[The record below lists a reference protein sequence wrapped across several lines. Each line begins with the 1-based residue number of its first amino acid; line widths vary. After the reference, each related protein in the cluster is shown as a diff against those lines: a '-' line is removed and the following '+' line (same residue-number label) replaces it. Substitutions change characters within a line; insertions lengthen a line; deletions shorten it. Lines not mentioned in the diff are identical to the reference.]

1 MSKHYLPLLAYSCLL
16 LVIFSCNNK
25 SAPGE
30 AYTLKMRLA
39 AGDTFNQNMDMGM
52 KMNFE
57 AAGQKLEMTMDMKV
71 DMAFKVTAASEGS
84 RDLTLTYKNM
94 EVQTEMK
101 GMEGMNKQMNNEAL
115 KNIIGKTVTLKINN
129 KNEITDVVGF
139 EEALLSDTTNLAA
152 RNMIKE
158 MFTKEK
164 MNSLFSMMF
173 QLYPEKPIRVGDEW
187 EREVKTAM
195 AGLDMKVLGK
205 YTLISVKDSVATIK
219 MDGKYIADGKMA
231 EGMEMKMDG
240 TQTGEV
246 NLKLADGYLKN
257 SQIKIDLDGS
267 MKVMGQNV
275 PVKMKG
281 NYIIKGD

>member
-1 MSKHYLPLLAYSCLL
+1 
-16 LVIFSCNNK
+16 
-25 SAPGE
+25 
-30 AYTLKMRLA
+30 
-39 AGDTFNQNMDMGM
+39 
-52 KMNFE
+52 
-57 AAGQKLEMTMDMKV
+57 
-71 DMAFKVTAASEGS
+71 
-84 RDLTLTYKNM
+84 
-94 EVQTEMK
+94 
-101 GMEGMNKQMNNEAL
+101 
-115 KNIIGKTVTLKINN
+115 
-129 KNEITDVVGF
+129 
-139 EEALLSDTTNLAA
+139 
-152 RNMIKE
+152 
-158 MFTKEK
+158 
-164 MNSLFSMMF
+164 MMF